1 MDPKLLKIFQE
12 TFNNLELEISEDTS
26 AADISEWDSFNHL
39 SLIMAIEDEFSISFT
54 TEEIGQMGRVG
65 DLVNLIQKKTI

>member
-26 AADISEWDSFNHL
+26 AADISEWYSFNHL